1 MRIEP
6 DVLDRLRKSKDKD
19 VQKLIEFY
27 EFVTTD
33 RSYESVVAS
42 IVTLN
47 KWNSDLIETPVS
59 ILTSSP
65 TSQISIGDEGVVDE
79 KQEAKKDK
87 EVDRILKYIEKIPVL
102 LKGLSEMQ
110 SVWTNDEV
118 ENLNKD
124 KRIKDS
130 EDRAFKVRKV

>member
-59 ILTSSP
+59 ILTSSAS
-65 TSQISIGDEGVVDE
+65 SQISIGEEGVVDE

-87 EVDRILKYIEKIPVL
+87 EVDRILKLLEKLPML
-102 LKGLSEMQ
+102 LKGIAEMQ
-110 SVWTNDEV
+110 SAWTNDEV
-118 ENLNKD
+118 ESLNKD

-130 EDRAFKVRKV
+130 EDRAFKSRK